1 MPLPEP
7 KLIHGQVN
15 LLVDSAGNEISDPAH
30 KALKTTPAWV
40 FGLPSL
46 TSANNGKV
54 SWDRG
59 STSPLD
65 QKGSTGWLARLYGGL
80 QTGDDWA
87 RVNIPVN
94 EMKLSDLATALW
106 SWYQTNA
113 EVYGVNIVVWVHDP
127 NDFDKRAEVTQAPSG
142 VTLEN
147 GAGFNAHEFN
157 PATVQMFFYGEG
169 TEGSDLTAGTQYTW
183 NQFITDVL
191 FGGWR
196 IYRITLE
203 MGWYSTGT
211 FEDVWVADIK
221 INGIVIPLGP
231 VNGRHS
237 KTISVAKT
245 MLAAAKAAGDVVSEN
260 ATTGTDWDFD
270 FGGTGYITK
279 AVITHDA
286 TLTDRLRLYLFS
298 QPPTSET
305 DDNVA
310 NTSPLTA
317 DQGFFLGTIDFPAFQ
332 SQGTGDAF
340 TVATPSTTGNL
351 PLAFDSPVI
360 YGILVTRDGIT
371 TVAEALTIN
380 LTADMEDN

>member
-1 MPLPEP
+1 MSVPTRRVL
-7 KLIHGQVN
+7 
-15 LLVDSAGNEISDPAH
+15 DPMFG
-30 KALKTTPAWV
+30 TPT
-40 FGLPSL
+40 LS
-46 TSANNGKV
+46 SSNNGTA
-54 SWDRG
+54 SWVRG

-65 QKGSTGWLARLYGGL
+65 QKGPTSWLARLNGGV

-87 RVNIPVN
+87 RVNIPVA
-94 EMKLSDLATALW
+94 ELSLPDFNNAMWSYYMSATE
-106 SWYQTNA
+106 TM
-113 EVYGVNIVVWVHDP
+113 GVGIVIWVHDP
-127 NDFDKRAEVTQAPSG
+127 DDFDNRAEVTQLANVSG
-142 VTLEN
+142 LAKS
-147 GAGFNAHEFN
+147 AGWNAHKLVTSTTQF
-157 PATVQMFFYGEG
+157 FFYGENTTG
-169 TEGSDLTAGTQYTW
+169 TGLTAGTQYTW
-183 NQFITDVL
+183 AQFQTDIL
-191 FGGWR
+191 FKHWR

-203 MGWYSTGT
+203 YGWEASGT
-211 FEDVWVADIK
+211 FDDVSVAEVK
-221 INGIVIPLGP
+221 LNGLAVRLGP
-231 VNGRHS
+231 DSGQH
-237 KTISVAKT
+237 KYTISVAKT
-245 MLAAAKAAGDVVSEN
+245 MLAAAKAADDVISEN

-270 FGGTGYITK
+270 FGGTGYITS

-286 TLTDRLRLYLFS
+286 TLTDRVRLFLFS

-340 TVATPSTTGNL
+340 TVATPSTVGNL

-380 LTADMEDN
+380 LTADMED